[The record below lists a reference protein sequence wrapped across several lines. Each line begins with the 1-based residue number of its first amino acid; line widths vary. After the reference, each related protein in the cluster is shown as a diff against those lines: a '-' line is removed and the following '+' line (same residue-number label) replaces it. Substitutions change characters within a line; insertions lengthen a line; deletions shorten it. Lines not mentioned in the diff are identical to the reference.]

1 MNKKNDLQNINN
13 NTELEEKQKIQNNTK
28 TEEKQKI
35 QNSAKP
41 KLKQKIQNNTKTE
54 EKQKI
59 QNSAKPKLKQK
70 IQNNTTSEEKEN
82 IQNTTDKTD
91 NRYDKGYKRIFSIK
105 KNFLDF
111 IKKYISLNWMMELTE
126 NDLELINK
134 EFTTD
139 QFDTY
144 ESDLIYKVNTKEG
157 TIYLFFLLELQSY
170 NDFTMPFRLLVYMI
184 AIWVDYFKN
193 CDKNVRK
200 QKDFR
205 LPAIMPI
212 VLHNGEKNWT
222 ASRNFKEMIAHAN
235 VFGDYVVNF
244 KYELVS
250 INELTISKI
259 KNSNTL
265 IDNIFLADKKRT
277 RKEWIDGI
285 PELIRRIREMNKDD
299 FNEWITWF
307 FNVIKALNEEERNKL
322 IEQLREGDEKDMCSS
337 LEMLLN
343 REKAE
348 GKEEGKAEGKA
359 EAVLELLEDI
369 GEPSEI
375 LKNYV
380 MKQTDLEVL
389 RRWHKAAAKA
399 DSIKEFEQAIGLLSV

>member
-28 TEEKQKI
+28 TEE
-35 QNSAKP
+35 
-41 KLKQKIQNNTKTE
+41 KQKIQNNTKTE

-157 TIYLFFLLELQSY
+157 IIYLFFLLELQSY

-184 AIWVDYFKN
+184 AIWMDYFKN

-235 VFGDYVVNF
+235 VFGEYVVNF

-277 RKEWIDGI
+277 RKDWIDGI

-307 FNVIKALNEEERNKL
+307 FNVIKVLNKEERSKL
-322 IEQLREGDEKDMCSS
+322 IEQLRKGDEKDMCSS
-337 LEMLLN
+337 FEMLLN
-343 REKAE
+343 KEKAD
-348 GKEEGKAEGKA
+348 GKAEERA

-369 GEPSEI
+369 GEPSET
-375 LKNYV
+375 LRNYV
-380 MKQTDLEVL
+380 MEQTDLEVL
-389 RRWHKAAAKA
+389 RKWHKMAARA
-399 DSIKEFEQAIGLLSV
+399 DSIKEFEQAVGLLSM